1 MFFRILLFVNLYK
14 CISPAANPPNT
25 NSNTNINAYCSR
37 TILRL
42 TDADFDSLFT
52 NAAVAKSR
60 MRCIAFCLLS
70 DTNTYYD
77 ESTRRCTCSAS
88 CYVGYSMTTGGNYVL
103 RYNTL
108 SKLLYTFHIEMTD

>member
-1 MFFRILLFVNLYK
+1 MYFRILLFVNLYT
-14 CISPAANPPNT
+14 CISTAANPPNT
-25 NSNTNINAYCSR
+25 NSNTYCSR

-42 TDADFDSLFT
+42 TDTDFDSLFT

-60 MRCIAFCLLS
+60 MRCIAICLLS

-77 ESTRRCTCSAS
+77 ESTGRCTCSTS

-108 SKLLYTFHIEMTD
+108 SKLLYTFHIKMTDYNI